1 MNDKYFYFKRSN
13 SGSTNSDIG
22 NTIGVFAV
30 PVSKVSFISTRPSK
44 VVIYF
49 SDVGLYNDVQLSD
62 GQVFQKSYVEVNTTL
77 GDEDK
82 LVSSIVDFITS
93 DKSEKRVMRFDV
105 DGDVS
110 FRDAVIGDLHDIS
123 AVIPNSP
130 QSTPQRTGKS
140 LPTGPTSFV
149 IEGINYGEENYPFL
163 DFVAATAYIT
173 NSATGATGTVNEWA
187 NASQADGASA
197 YAFTPGYLG
206 TPPFFYDDGSRGS
219 GGVDGTYIKMSGGQ
233 GFTFGDSTG
242 FEHAGDYTIFMCLGV
257 SSAQDFPL
265 FRPIYGTDVQTV
277 NDDNK
282 RKSIGPFSPFE
293 PSNVFIRHADKYGS
307 PASASSVEDDG
318 TSSYAFPDNGDP
330 ATRQTCYVFVIR
342 RTEFYE
348 LVVHNHVG
356 DVVAYI
362 PTNLGGQFDEETT
375 NGNLFINGLCAVM
388 TTDIQT
394 NIPKFF
400 DGAIKRFGVIKK
412 DIGASEAANLATT
425 LFELY
430 NPNS

>member
-22 NTIGVFAV
+22 NTVGVFAV
-30 PVSKVSFISTRPSK
+30 PVSKVSFISTKPSK

-62 GQVFQKSYVEVNTTL
+62 GEVFQKSYVEVNTTL

-82 LVSSIVDFITS
+82 LVSSIIDFITS
-93 DKSEKRVMRFDV
+93 DKAEKRVMRFDV
-105 DGDVS
+105 SGDVS
-110 FRDAVIGDLHDIS
+110 FRDAVITDLHDIS

-130 QSTPQRTGKS
+130 SSTPQRTGKS
-140 LPTGPTSFV
+140 LPTGPTSFI

-173 NSATGATGTVNEWA
+173 NNATAGTGTVDEWA

-197 YAFTPGYLG
+197 HVFIPGNVG
-206 TPPFFYDDGSRGS
+206 TPPFFYNDGSREN
-219 GGVDGTYIKMSGGQ
+219 GGVDGTYIKMSGQQ
-233 GFTFGDSTG
+233 GFVFNTLD
-242 FEHAGDYTIFMCLGV
+242 FEHTGDYTIFMCLGV
-257 SSAQDFPL
+257 SSNQDFPL
-265 FRPIYGTDVQTV
+265 FRPIYGSDVQTSV
-277 NDDNK
+277 DDNK
-282 RKSIGPFSPFE
+282 RKCIGPFSPFE
-293 PSNVFIRHADKYGS
+293 PSKVFMRHADKYGA

-318 TSSYAFPDNGDP
+318 TTSYVFPDNGDP

-362 PTNLGGQFDEETT
+362 PTNLGSQFADESTS
-375 NGNLFINGLCAVM
+375 GNLYINGLCSVIDS
-388 TTDIQT
+388 DIQT
-394 NIPKFF
+394 VVPKFF